1 MKLDELDK
9 QVTQADIDELEK
21 FADKVF
27 GKVGIDVNFTR
38 HFLDRVNDERNG
50 KPITMS
56 ELTRLFKQ
64 EQKRWGKK
72 IAQLGPDEEGVMKD
86 LQTDINL
93 PFALRW
99 DSKND
104 ELDLIAKTVMRKSN
118 FRTPNPEFPVESKLP
133 AHLAKHFDKDGD
145 ALKGSWK
152 DGEWKADKKQ
162 PKKIKTTV
170 KDVTPK
176 GYGPTED
183 IDPVDMAAA
192 AGVSGAVGSMIGNRV
207 GKAVDRDLRGDGPE
221 DRRRIKNIKQDRQK
235 KLTKTPS
242 VRGNANSATKPTSA
256 PMTAKLPGVTRG
268 GAGAGGASIN
278 PKRVGGGGRLEPKL
292 RSTPFNMFNESGEFD
307 NKLFED
313 WYNNI
318 YKPARDRFPEIGQT
332 IKKYGGNPF
341 SGKSIRN
348 LIKKHPNIVNQL
360 DGYAKKYGK
369 HIDTPDFM
377 LRPIAHGAAKASG
390 YDLKNDDLEFAI
402 DLKNKFRSQY
412 PKAWNQ
418 IKQGSVSGAL
428 NSMGIQTEQINEE
441 FGSVPPLAELILMA
455 VVAKTSVDVLL
466 GMFKV
471 ALKTGKGLKKLN
483 DLRKRVA
490 KMGQGVADYAMPH
503 ESVNEGALTV
513 RKSELHDIVVSMV
526 KDMDFNDTPKL
537 AKIARLLG
545 KEVFYKDGKI
555 TVQSKEFD
563 FNEQTTFEATKDEL
577 LAKLQDQYRKGHM
590 AHAVH
595 AMRALAQSKGD
606 RHGLSYYAA
615 TIARAFSAIDRKEL
629 EAAYR
634 EKFSEGIIHED
645 TLTELNILKKKKV
658 GVTQSNPLIVLDKIS
673 ARNDNKPFPIKF
685 YDGETIEVTPQ
696 MARRFMNKY
705 YDDLEPEQRD
715 IVDRYIKTKNGFM
728 QAVQKLQIS
737 EGWSDK
743 YKKSI
748 DCNNP
753 KGFSQKAHCAGRKKK

>member
-1 MKLDELDK
+1 MKINEFDK

-50 KPITMS
+50 KPISMS

-176 GYGPTED
+176 GYGPLDED
-183 IDPVDMAAA
+183 
-192 AGVSGAVGSMIGNRV
+192 
-207 GKAVDRDLRGDGPE
+207 
-221 DRRRIKNIKQDRQK
+221 
-235 KLTKTPS
+235 
-242 VRGNANSATKPTSA
+242 
-256 PMTAKLPGVTRG
+256 
-268 GAGAGGASIN
+268 
-278 PKRVGGGGRLEPKL
+278 
-292 RSTPFNMFNESGEFD
+292 
-307 NKLFED
+307 
-313 WYNNI
+313 
-318 YKPARDRFPEIGQT
+318 
-332 IKKYGGNPF
+332 
-341 SGKSIRN
+341 
-348 LIKKHPNIVNQL
+348 
-360 DGYAKKYGK
+360 
-369 HIDTPDFM
+369 
-377 LRPIAHGAAKASG
+377 
-390 YDLKNDDLEFAI
+390 
-402 DLKNKFRSQY
+402 
-412 PKAWNQ
+412 
-418 IKQGSVSGAL
+418 
-428 NSMGIQTEQINEE
+428 

-455 VVAKTSVDVLL
+455 VVAKTSVDVLVS
-466 GMFKV
+466 MFKV

-483 DLRKRVA
+483 DLRKRVS
-490 KMGQGVADYAMPH
+490 KMGQGVADYALP
-503 ESVNEGALTV
+503 
-513 RKSELHDIVVSMV
+513 
-526 KDMDFNDTPKL
+526 
-537 AKIARLLG
+537 
-545 KEVFYKDGKI
+545 
-555 TVQSKEFD
+555 
-563 FNEQTTFEATKDEL
+563 EATKDEL
-577 LAKLQDQYRKGHM
+577 LAKLQDQYKKGHM

-634 EKFSEGIIHED
+634 EKFAEGIIHED

-658 GVTQSNPLIVLDKIS
+658 GVTQSNPLVVLDKIS

>member
-9 QVTQADIDELEK
+9 EVTQADIEQLEK
-21 FADKVF
+21 FADKIF
-27 GKVGIDVNFTR
+27 SKVGIDVNFTR

-50 KPITMS
+50 KPISMS

-176 GYGPTED
+176 GYGPLEED
-183 IDPVDMAAA
+183 
-192 AGVSGAVGSMIGNRV
+192 
-207 GKAVDRDLRGDGPE
+207 
-221 DRRRIKNIKQDRQK
+221 
-235 KLTKTPS
+235 
-242 VRGNANSATKPTSA
+242 
-256 PMTAKLPGVTRG
+256 
-268 GAGAGGASIN
+268 
-278 PKRVGGGGRLEPKL
+278 
-292 RSTPFNMFNESGEFD
+292 
-307 NKLFED
+307 
-313 WYNNI
+313 
-318 YKPARDRFPEIGQT
+318 
-332 IKKYGGNPF
+332 
-341 SGKSIRN
+341 
-348 LIKKHPNIVNQL
+348 
-360 DGYAKKYGK
+360 
-369 HIDTPDFM
+369 
-377 LRPIAHGAAKASG
+377 
-390 YDLKNDDLEFAI
+390 
-402 DLKNKFRSQY
+402 
-412 PKAWNQ
+412 
-418 IKQGSVSGAL
+418 
-428 NSMGIQTEQINEE
+428 

-455 VVAKTSVDVLL
+455 VVAKTTVDVLI
-466 GMFKV
+466 GMFKA

-490 KMGQGVADYAMPH
+490 KMGQGVADYALP
-503 ESVNEGALTV
+503 
-513 RKSELHDIVVSMV
+513 
-526 KDMDFNDTPKL
+526 
-537 AKIARLLG
+537 
-545 KEVFYKDGKI
+545 
-555 TVQSKEFD
+555 
-563 FNEQTTFEATKDEL
+563 EATKDEL
-577 LAKLQDQYRKGHM
+577 LAKLQDQYKKGHM

-634 EKFSEGIIHED
+634 EKFAEGIIHED
-645 TLTELNILKKKKV
+645 TLTELNILKKKNV
-658 GVTQSNPLIVLDKIS
+658 GVTQSNPLVVLDKIS